1 VAAAGHDSPPAA
13 VMHAAVGL
21 AEQLVVN
28 ALVVPTTSGGA
39 IRACVK
45 FRPRTPV
52 LALAYDPLV
61 GRQLTLE
68 WGVRPVLVEAGK
80 DGDEPELT
88 RALAI
93 ARELGPLEPG
103 DRVVLTAGTTAYSPG
118 ATSVIV
124 VRELS

>member
-1 VAAAGHDSPPAA
+1 
-13 VMHAAVGL
+13 
-21 AEQLVVN
+21 
-28 ALVVPTTSGGA
+28 
-39 IRACVK
+39 
-45 FRPRTPV
+45 V

-68 WGVRPVLVEAGK
+68 WGVRPVLVEA
-80 DGDEPELT
+80 DELGNECELT
-88 RALAI
+88 RALAL

-118 ATSVIV
+118 ATNFIA